1 MRIFISAGEPSG
13 DLHAANLIHA
23 LRARIPEARFVGYGG
38 PRMAEAGAILLY
50 PLVNLAVMWFLNV
63 LLNIITFIRLIFRA
77 DRYFRDEKPD
87 AVILIDY
94 PGLHWWIARRAKARG
109 VPVFYYVPPQ
119 IWAWAGWRVS
129 KVRRFVDLVL
139 CSLPFEPAW
148 YKERGVSQAVYVGH
162 PYFDE
167 LTEQELDEEFL
178 AQQADKK
185 TSLLLILPGS
195 RTQELTRNLPIMTR
209 AAAKLTQRRPDTRFA
224 VACLH
229 GRHKALA
236 EQIIKANLQSKSG
249 GPGPVIE
256 VYSARTPELI
266 RLADVAWSVS
276 GSVSLEL
283 MMEALPTVILYKL
296 NRFDLLIARPFIK
309 AKFITLV
316 NLLAD
321 AELMPE
327 YLTEHDVSDELA
339 AWASNWLDDPKARA
353 RATANLAALRHQV
366 AQSGASGRAA
376 FQIENWLNAHSR
388 HGTTTAPKMPHYR
401 GPHDLT
407 TRDESVVQEPDEAS
421 Q

>member
-23 LRARIPEARFVGYGG
+23 LRARMPEARFIGYGG
-38 PRMAEAGAILLY
+38 PKMAEAGATLLY

-63 LLNIITFIRLIFRA
+63 LLNIVTFIGLIFRA
-77 DRYFRDEKPD
+77 DRFFRDEKPD

-94 PGLHWWIARRAKARG
+94 PGLHWWIAKRAKARG

-129 KVRRFVDLVL
+129 KVRKFVDLVL

-178 AQQADKK
+178 AQTADKK
-185 TSLLLILPGS
+185 TPLLLILPGS
-195 RTQELTRNLPIMTR
+195 RTQELTRNLPIMIR
-209 AAAKLTQRRPDTRFA
+209 AAAKLARSRPETRFA

-229 GRHKALA
+229 DRHKVLA
-236 EQIIKANLQSKSG
+236 EKIMTANAQTKGGRPDPIID
-249 GPGPVIE
+249 

-309 AKFITLV
+309 AKYITLV

-339 AWASNWLDDPKARA
+339 GWASTWLDYPTARA
-353 RATANLAALRHQV
+353 RVTANLAALRHQV
-366 AQSGASGRAA
+366 AQPGASGRAA
-376 FQIENWLNAHSR
+376 LQIENWLSAHSP
-388 HGTTTAPKMPHYR
+388 HATTTAPKMPLYR

-407 TRDESVVQEPDEAS
+407 TCDESAVKEPDQAS
-421 Q
+421 H